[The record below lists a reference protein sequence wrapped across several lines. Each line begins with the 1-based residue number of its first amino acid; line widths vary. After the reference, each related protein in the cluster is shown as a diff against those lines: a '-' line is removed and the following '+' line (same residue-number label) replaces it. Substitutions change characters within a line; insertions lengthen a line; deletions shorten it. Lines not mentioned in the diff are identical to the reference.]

1 LAQARFVSA
10 RLRQIH
16 PAADPLDD
24 RQRRYTQRHGED
36 AEDPRAALRV
46 IRPIPVEPCL
56 GLIHAFEKGPEGSFA
71 ATPYK
76 DPVGVWTIGWGHALQ
91 TEDAGAPYP
100 WTEARADQQ
109 ALVDLATAA
118 EGVYAALGGLTADG
132 LTDGQYA
139 ACIDF
144 AFNAGVSNFS
154 NSTLCLRI
162 KSGQLSAVPN
172 EFNRWV
178 YGRVNGV
185 ETKLMG
191 LVARRAAEVRVWL
204 T

>member
-1 LAQARFVSA
+1 V
-10 RLRQIH
+10 
-16 PAADPLDD
+16 
-24 RQRRYTQRHGED
+24 
-36 AEDPRAALRV
+36 
-46 IRPIPVEPCL
+46 RPIPTQPCL
-56 GLIHAFEKGPEGSFA
+56 GLIHAFEKGPGGSFA
-71 ATPYK
+71 ADAYL
-76 DPVGVWTIGWGHALQ
+76 DPVGVWTIGWGHALPGP
-91 TEDAGAPYP
+91 TDEV
-100 WTEARADQQ
+100 WTEAQADEQ
-109 ALVDLATAA
+109 AITDLGTAA
-118 EGVYAALGGLTADG
+118 AGVCAALGEAVYAP

-162 KSGQLSAVPN
+162 RSNQFAAVPG
-172 EFNRWV
+172 EFNKWV

-185 ETKLMG
+185 EQKLLG